1 MSRQMLSLKLLRTCF
16 PETYEHALDS
26 DFSDLPSI
34 TDDGTHTDTLGPARR
49 VDIDRPERF
58 VWPIELGMNAPI
70 AHTAAF
76 GRCLVRE
83 MALEMGKDWDMVVA

>member
-1 MSRQMLSLKLLRTCF
+1 MLSLKLLRTCF

-26 DFSDLPSI
+26 DFGDV
-34 TDDGTHTDTLGPARR
+34 TADTPAAAGATPGAEALGAARR
-49 VDIDRPERF
+49 VDIDKPERF
-58 VWPIELGMNAPI
+58 VWPIELGMGAPI

-83 MALEMGKDWDMVVA
+83 MALEMGRDWDMVID